1 MLGNRSVTEDVLS
14 TLIYILE
21 LMLNESPLTPL
32 SSNVNGLE
40 ALILYVFLLGNKN
53 ACLPFF
59 TRHRRISPSKNSSSK
74 LKPTQILYGIYF
86 VKNNCQL

>member
-21 LMLNESPLTPL
+21 LMLNESPLTPV

-53 ACLPFF
+53 ACLPFLPGIEEF
-59 TRHRRISPSKNSSSK
+59 LPRKTRRANSSLRKSYMGY
-74 LKPTQILYGIYF
+74 IS
-86 VKNNCQL
+86 